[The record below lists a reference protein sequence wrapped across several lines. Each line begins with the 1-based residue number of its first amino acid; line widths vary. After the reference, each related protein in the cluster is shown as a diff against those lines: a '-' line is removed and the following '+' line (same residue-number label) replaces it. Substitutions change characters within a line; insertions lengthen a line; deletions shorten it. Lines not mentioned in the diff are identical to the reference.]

1 MVREGGITMR
11 RKKKEEPEIYHTPF
25 GSTTVRPPEY
35 DLSPYSTEPDTIE
48 VTSLGDPYKTY
59 IQSPFTTGTSLTYTG
74 STGETRH
81 VYYPPKHW
89 EPYSTLDYEDF
100 MRKIGKEEE
109 AKVKVNVE
117 NFKGKHVC
125 CVRETLDLLPE
136 RILITLSAVKGR
148 LMMEVAPIHIKEFQ
162 CSMTPAVRKNI
173 IQASKRNRMYGKKMP
188 IIARFDE
195 YGNPL
200 PEQIELNDAPGV
212 NIRILDPAD
221 YGELYFEMVAI
232 EFPSSDYTIT
242 RDASW
247 FSSDSL
253 FSPDDIPF

>member
-1 MVREGGITMR
+1 MG

-25 GSTTVRPPEY
+25 GSTTIPPYPEI
-35 DLSPYSTEPDTIE
+35 DLSPYTIE
-48 VTSLGDPYKTY
+48 TTSLGDNTRRFITATHP
-59 IQSPFTTGTSLTYTG
+59 GTSITYTG
-74 STGETRH
+74 STGDART
-81 VYYPPKHW
+81 VYYPSKHW
-89 EPYSTLDYEDF
+89 EPYSTTLEYEDF
-100 MRKIGKEEE
+100 MRQIGKEEE

-232 EFPSSDYTIT
+232 EFPSNDYTIT

>member
-1 MVREGGITMR
+1 MGRK
-11 RKKKEEPEIYHTPF
+11 KKKEEPEIYHTPF
-25 GSTTVRPPEY
+25 GSTTIPPYPEI
-35 DLSPYSTEPDTIE
+35 DLSPYTIE
-48 VTSLGDPYKTY
+48 TTSLGDSQRRF
-59 IQSPFTTGTSLTYTG
+59 ITTTHPGTSITYTG
-74 STGETRH
+74 SVTGEEQTI
-81 VYYPPKHW
+81 YYPPQHW
-89 EPYSTLDYEDF
+89 EPYSSTIGYGEL
-100 MRKIGKEEE
+100 MRQLGKEEE
-109 AKVKVNVE
+109 AKVKVNLE
-117 NFKGKHVC
+117 KFKGKYVC

-173 IQASKRNRMYGKKMP
+173 IQASKRARMYGKKMP

-195 YGNPL
+195 YGNEL
-200 PEQIELNDAPGV
+200 PEQIEINDAPGV

-232 EFPSSDYTIT
+232 EFPSNDYTVT

>member
-1 MVREGGITMR
+1 MS

-25 GSTTVRPPEY
+25 GSTVIPPYPEI
-35 DLSPYSTEPDTIE
+35 DLSPYTIE
-48 VTSLGDPYKTY
+48 TTSLGDSQRRF
-59 IQSPFTTGTSLTYTG
+59 ITTTHPGTSITYTG
-74 STGETRH
+74 SATGEAQTI
-81 VYYPPKHW
+81 YYPPEHW
-89 EPYSTLDYEDF
+89 APYSSTIGYGEL
-100 MRKIGKEEE
+100 MRRLGKEEE
-109 AKVKVNVE
+109 AKVKVNLE
-117 NFKGKHVC
+117 KFKGKYVC

-173 IQASKRNRMYGKKMP
+173 IQASKRARMYGKKMP

-195 YGNPL
+195 YGNEL
-200 PEQIELNDAPGV
+200 PEQIEINDAPGV

-232 EFPSSDYTIT
+232 EFPSNEYKVT
-242 RDASW
+242 RDW
-247 FSSDSL
+247 TYTGGFIDE
-253 FSPDDIPF
+253 DIPF

>member
-35 DLSPYSTEPDTIE
+35 ELSTYTTMEPGAIE
-48 VTSLGDPYKTY
+48 VTSIGDPFRRY
-59 IQSPFTTGTSLTYTG
+59 IQDPFSTDTYVTYTG
-74 STGETRH
+74 STGEARSI
-81 VYYPPKHW
+81 YYPPKHW
-89 EPYSTLDYEDF
+89 EPYSTTLDYEDF
-100 MRKIGKEEE
+100 MRQTGKEEE

-125 CVRETLDLLPE
+125 YVRETLDLLPE

-232 EFPSSDYTIT
+232 EFPNNEYKVARDWTYTGEF
-242 RDASW
+242 DEG
-247 FSSDSL
+247 
-253 FSPDDIPF
+253 IPF

>member
-1 MVREGGITMR
+1 MGRK
-11 RKKKEEPEIYHTPF
+11 KKKEEESTTYHTPF
-25 GSTTVRPPEY
+25 GSTIIPPYPEI
-35 DLSPYSTEPDTIE
+35 DLSPYTIE
-48 VTSLGDPYKTY
+48 TTSLSDNTRRFITSTHP
-59 IQSPFTTGTSLTYTG
+59 GTSITYTG
-74 STGETRH
+74 SIGDVSTI
-81 VYYPPKHW
+81 YYPSKHW
-89 EPYSTLDYEDF
+89 EPYSTTLDYEDF
-100 MRKIGKEEE
+100 MRQIGKEEE

-148 LMMEVAPIHIKEFQ
+148 LMMEIAPIHIKEFQ

-232 EFPSSDYTIT
+232 EFPSSDYTMT
-242 RDASW
+242 RDPSW

>member
-1 MVREGGITMR
+1 MP

-25 GSTTVRPPEY
+25 GSTTIPPKLYPEI
-35 DLSPYSTEPDTIE
+35 DLSPYTIE
-48 VTSLGDPYKTY
+48 TTALGDSQRRF
-59 IQSPFTTGTSLTYTG
+59 ITTTHPRTSITYTG
-74 STGETRH
+74 STGDART

-89 EPYSTLDYEDF
+89 EPYSTTIGYEDF
-100 MRKIGKEEE
+100 MRQLGKEEE

-195 YGNPL
+195 YGNQL
-200 PEQIELNDAPGV
+200 PEQIEINDAPGV

-247 FSSDSL
+247 LSSDSL